1 MDQKTT
7 RSCLHLSRGASQ
19 RVFVLLE
26 QRVWNLK
33 STKRR
38 EREID
43 EKSKLALRE
52 SRSTLSPREETD
64 AKRGSFE
71 QDFRVNH
78 RRGRTRE

>member
-26 QRVWNLK
+26 QRAWNLK

-78 RRGRTRE
+78 RRGRPRE